1 MSKRYSGKSF
11 KDSSVMKKAK
21 LSLKEKR
28 KLKREKKKQ
37 KIMLI
42 LVWFVVCILFYFVQL
57 LLENS
62 GHALEVFAS
71 LSAIALFLISRIKHK
86 IK

>member
-21 LSLKEKR
+21 LSFKEKR

-37 KIMLI
+37 EIMLI

-57 LLENS
+57 LLGNS
-62 GHALEVFAS
+62 GHAFEVFAV
-71 LSAIALFLISRIKHK
+71 LSALAIFLISRVKHK

>member
-1 MSKRYSGKSF
+1 
-11 KDSSVMKKAK
+11 
-21 LSLKEKR
+21 
-28 KLKREKKKQ
+28 
-37 KIMLI
+37 MLI

-57 LLENS
+57 LLGNS

-71 LSAIALFLISRIKHK
+71 LSAIALFLISRVRHK